1 MADPVDP
8 IPRQDLA
15 LLMSNEAA
23 MVACDHGIVFDVAA
37 CEAMVETNGGEM
49 DTAELRRRWPRL
61 HGTCPK
67 GCGFTGIAY
76 ASFAHMIWGDW

>member
-8 IPRQDLA
+8 LLRQDLA

-23 MVACDHGIVFDVAA
+23 MAACNHGVVFDLAA
-37 CEAMVETNGGEM
+37 CEAMAEANQAA
-49 DTAELRRRWPRL
+49 DTAEVRRRWPRL

-67 GCGFTGIAY
+67 GCGFAGTAY